1 MTKDEI
7 KRRLRQ
13 TLQQHLSAPPGLVQ
27 GLVPPAVTDG
37 KLYEAY
43 VPSLVVKH
51 LVVDEGYDL
60 RLVGGT
66 KLQLK
71 SAPGPINRTYPYIEL
86 RRNGRCVAELW
97 TDVEFCALSCWA
109 RQCPPTTKG
118 DFHELDVVVVTAGQ
132 NGRPPH
138 DSIWLAAECKNT
150 DYQKGFLK
158 EILGIRRELSLLD
171 DWTSTRFNKWPRNTV
186 RARPPSCLLVYSSD
200 RKVLEYSAPGD
211 FFGIDFFYEPM

>member
-86 RRNGRCVAELW
+86 RRNGLCGRAVDRC
-97 TDVEFCALSCWA
+97 
-109 RQCPPTTKG
+109 
-118 DFHELDVVVVTAGQ
+118 
-132 NGRPPH
+132 
-138 DSIWLAAECKNT
+138 
-150 DYQKGFLK
+150 
-158 EILGIRRELSLLD
+158 
-171 DWTSTRFNKWPRNTV
+171 
-186 RARPPSCLLVYSSD
+186 
-200 RKVLEYSAPGD
+200 
-211 FFGIDFFYEPM
+211 